1 MFKINLFLFI
11 FFILFSSKIVS
22 QVKLSGR
29 IISQDMNPVEFVE
42 VQLQNKDSLIV
53 KSELTNADG
62 DFIIITEKA
71 EYQLLIKQLGVLL
84 SKQKIDV
91 NNDINIGVV
100 KIKEKQQQLK
110 EVVVSSKKKL
120 IERKVDRLIFNV
132 ENSISA
138 SGGDAIDALKITPGV
153 TVNNDQIAMIGKGNL
168 NVMINDRLINL
179 SGSELTNF
187 LNSLKSDDIKKIEV
201 ITSPPARYD
210 AQGNSGLINIV
221 TKSVK
226 TDSLNGSVRG
236 GISQANKNV
245 GSGGVN
251 LNYQKN
257 KSTITSNI
265 NYSNGSVE
273 PFQNYTLKYP
283 NYTWIE
289 DNNKR
294 NFVNNLSGRFTYDY
308 KINTK
313 TRIGAEYNVSKVL
326 PLVKSSNESK
336 IYNTNKVLDSIISTR
351 SRIEMKRLTNSI
363 NLYSVIELDTLGKKL
378 NIDFDY
384 VKYNSKSENT
394 FFSNSFFT
402 DGTIKPNNFFAANNN
417 SNLDIDIITSR
428 IDMDYPTKFAKLNF
442 GSKLTYINNLSG
454 VQFFNTTT
462 GNPVLDPLQ
471 TNDFKYNENIQ
482 ALYISGSKN
491 LTKSLELQ
499 IGLRGEY
506 TQTIGNS
513 LTLNEKTTN
522 SYFNLFPTFFLNYNI
537 NDYKSLSFNYNKR
550 INRPSYNNL
559 NPFRFYSTPFNF
571 AEGNPF
577 LQPSFSDNFE
587 LSFVYK
593 NSYSMFYVNNINE
606 GFDQVTFV
614 ETNSIIQRVFPINF
628 YNQLNIG
635 FYQGYSFNV
644 KKVWEN
650 NSNISVFYT
659 KTISNSPNVSG
670 VKAWSGSIKTN
681 NAFVLDK
688 NKRFKA
694 ELNFNY
700 QLPSIAGSYELSS
713 FYQLDLGL
721 RGNFLN
727 NKLNLIINGVDV
739 FKTNKQTFSQTV
751 NNIQQENFDYVD
763 IRRIRLTVVYN
774 FGKLFKMNKKSE
786 ANKDEK
792 SRIK

>member
-1 MFKINLFLFI
+1 MYSKFIIFLLIFNSFHSFSQNTITGIVKENNEPYSHLEIVLYKNVPIESVFTDEHGLFQFKVEKGNYKLEGRLLGK
-11 FFILFSSKIVS
+11 ILFTRDVVVS
-22 QVKLSGR
+22 DDLNLGDIEIESTQELS
-29 IISQDMNPVEFVE
+29 
-42 VQLQNKDSLIV
+42 
-53 KSELTNADG
+53 
-62 DFIIITEKA
+62 
-71 EYQLLIKQLGVLL
+71 
-84 SKQKIDV
+84 
-91 NNDINIGVV
+91 
-100 KIKEKQQQLK
+100 
-110 EVVVSSKKKL
+110 EVVVTARKNL
-120 IERKVDRLIFNV
+120 IERKVDRLVFNV
-132 ENSISA
+132 ENSIAA
-138 SGGDAIDALKITPGV
+138 SGGDALDALKVTPGI

-168 NVMINDRLINL
+168 NVMINDRLVNL

-226 TDSLNGSVRG
+226 TDSFYGSIRG

-245 GSGGVN
+245 GSGGIN

-257 KSTITSNI
+257 KSTITSSI
-265 NYSNGSVE
+265 NYANGSVE

-283 NYTWIE
+283 NYIWIE

-294 NFVNNLSGRFTYDY
+294 NFINNLSGRFTYDY
-308 KINTK
+308 RINQK
-313 TRIGAEYNVSKVL
+313 TRIGAEYNISNVL
-326 PLVKSSNESK
+326 PLVKSYNESK
-336 IYNTNKVLDSIISTR
+336 IYNPSKVLDSIISTQ
-351 SRIEMKRLTNSI
+351 SRIEMNRLTNAI
-363 NLYSVIELDTLGKKL
+363 NLYSIIDVDTLGKKL
-378 NIDFDY
+378 NIDLDY

-394 FFSNSFFT
+394 FFSNSFLA
-402 DGTIKPNNFFAANNN
+402 DGTIKPNNFFSANNS
-417 SNLDIDIITSR
+417 SNLDIDIITTR

-442 GSKLTYINNLSG
+442 GSKLTFINNLSG
-454 VQFFNTTT
+454 VKFYNTTSGSPT
-462 GNPVLDPLQ
+462 LDPLQ
-471 TNDFKYNENIQ
+471 TNDFEYNENIQ

-513 LTLNEKTTN
+513 LTLTEKTTN
-522 SYFNLFPTFFLNYNI
+522 DYFNLFPTLFLNHNI
-537 NDYKSLSFNYNKR
+537 NEYKSLSFNYNKR

-587 LSFVYK
+587 ISFVYK
-593 NSYSMFYVNNINE
+593 NSYSMFYVSHIND
-606 GFDQVTFV
+606 GFDQVTLV
-614 ETNSIIQRVFPINF
+614 EPNSITQRVFPINF
-628 YNQLNIG
+628 YNQLNTG
-635 FYQGYSFNV
+635 FYQGYSFNL
-644 KKVWEN
+644 KNVWEN
-650 NSNISVFYT
+650 NSNVSVFYT
-659 KTISNSPNVSG
+659 KTNSKSSNVLG
-670 VKAWSGSIKTN
+670 VEAWSGSIRTN
-681 NAFVLDK
+681 NAFILDK
-688 NKRFKA
+688 NKRFRA

-727 NKLNLIINGVDV
+727 NKLNVIINGVDV

-751 NNIQQENFDYVD
+751 NNIQQENFDYRDV
-763 IRRIRLTVVYN
+763 RRVRLTVVYN
-774 FGKLFKMNKKSE
+774 FGKSFKMNKKSE

-792 SRIK
+792 SRIN